1 MIIGMHLLKNG
12 VIILENAVWKNVKIS
27 TRSEDRD
34 ELEKQKGM
42 QKGMLRRIVDTR
54 ARRKYMSFSS
64 SLRHVGPRACTV
76 HPR

>member
-12 VIILENAVWKNVKIS
+12 VIILENAVWKNVKIN

-34 ELEKQKGM
+34 ELEK

-54 ARRKYMSFSS
+54 ARRKSTCRFP
-64 SLRHVGPRACTV
+64 RH
-76 HPR
+76 